1 MFDTVPTLHCGR
13 HALKLD
19 VPKIMG
25 IVNVTP
31 DSFSDGGRLGTS
43 EAAIGHALALVSQG
57 AHMLDIGGES
67 TRPGSEPVP
76 LQEELD
82 RVIPVIEGLAARSD
96 VPISIDTRHAAV
108 MREAVAAGASFINDV
123 SALRGDD
130 ALETA
135 AALAVPVCLMH
146 MAGNPQTMQADVQY
160 DDVLVQVRQF
170 LTERIFACEM
180 AGIAKKNIVIDP
192 GFGFGKHLEHNLA
205 LLANLEYFLQLGVP
219 VLAGVSRKSM
229 IGEITGRKT
238 HARAVGS
245 AAAALLAA
253 QSGARILRVH
263 DVAETQDALAV
274 LAAVQAAR
282 RTDHSVKAKPAI
294 QWPDED

>member
-19 VPKIMG
+19 APKIMG

-31 DSFSDGGRLGTS
+31 DSFSDGGRLGSS

-67 TRPGSEPVP
+67 TRPGAEPVP

-96 VPISIDTRHAAV
+96 VPISIDTRHAVV
-108 MREAVAAGASFINDV
+108 MREAVAAGATFINDV
-123 SALRGDD
+123 FALRGEN
-130 ALETA
+130 ALECA
-135 AALAVPVCLMH
+135 AELAVPVCLMH
-146 MAGNPQTMQADVQY
+146 MAGSPQTMQADVQY

-192 GFGFGKHLEHNLA
+192 GFGFGKHLQHNLA

-238 HARAVGS
+238 HMRAVGS

-274 LAAVQAAR
+274 LAAVQGAK
-282 RTDHSVKAKPAI
+282 RTDYSAKAKPSI
-294 QWPDED
+294 QWPDDD

>member
-1 MFDTVPTLHCGR
+1 MFDTAPTLHCGH
-13 HALKLD
+13 HAIKLD

-67 TRPGSEPVP
+67 TRPGAEPVP

-108 MREAVAAGASFINDV
+108 MREAVAAGATFINDV
-123 SALRGDD
+123 FALRGDE

-192 GFGFGKHLEHNLA
+192 GFGFGKHLQHNLA

-238 HARAVGS
+238 HARTVGS

-282 RTDHSVKAKPAI
+282 RNDHSVKAKPAI